1 MSSTTPISYA
11 LVGFGWRAPFFL
23 KPATWFPER
32 FRVTGVVT
40 RTAERGEEVAQQWSL
55 PSWRTVGEAV
65 EADRPDF
72 IVASVPWPV
81 SPDIVREAV
90 GLDVPVLCETP
101 PAPNLEELHRLW
113 SDVGGSG
120 LVQVAEQY
128 PFYPGHQARRALID
142 AGLIGDVH
150 ETEVSSTHMYHA
162 TAIIRQMLGTGMEGA
177 RVTAIAN
184 THPLADP
191 LGVPGW
197 SDDDTPKDAKTV
209 RGLFEFDSG
218 KVATYDFTDNQWWN
232 PLRADRIAV
241 RGTRG
246 EIVDDRVTSL
256 QGLRTIVTSHLER
269 RHTGVELNLEG
280 NDLDHISHGADVVYD
295 NQWTPGRLA
304 DDEIAVTELLSRM
317 GAWVRDGGD
326 QPYSLAEGAQD
337 WALAL
342 AVEEAASTGA
352 AVRVDAQPWSDQA

>member
-23 KPATWFPER
+23 KPATWFPEQ

-40 RTAERGEEVAQQWSL
+40 RTAERGEEVAEQWAL
-55 PSWRTVGEAV
+55 PSWRSVEEAV
-65 EADRPDF
+65 KADRPDF
-72 IVASVPWPV
+72 IIASVPWGV
-81 SPDIVREAV
+81 TPDIVREAV
-90 GLDVPVLCETP
+90 KLGIPVLSETP
-101 PAPNLEELHRLW
+101 PAPNLETLHRLW
-113 SDVGGSG
+113 DDVGSSG

-128 PFYPGHQARRALID
+128 PFYPGHQARRSMID
-142 AGLIGDVH
+142 SGIIGDAH
-150 ETEVSSTHMYHA
+150 EAEVSSTHMYHA
-162 TAIIRQMLGTGMEGA
+162 TAIIRQMLDTGFEGA
-177 RVTAIAN
+177 RVTGIAN

-191 LGVPGW
+191 IGVPGW

-209 RGLFEFDSG
+209 RGLLEFDSG

-232 PLRADRIAV
+232 PLRADRIAI

-246 EIVDDRVTSL
+246 EIVDDRITSL

-280 NDLDHISHGADVVYD
+280 NDLDHISHGSEVVYK
-295 NQWTPGRLA
+295 NRWAPGRLA
-304 DDEIAVTELLSRM
+304 DDEIAVTEVLARM

-326 QPYSLAEGAQD
+326 EPYSLRDGAQD

-342 AVEEAASTGA
+342 AIEEAAAKGSTVQVA
-352 AVRVDAQPWSDQA
+352 AQPWADQA